1 MGSLVADL
9 SKKKADSVEA
19 DTKLNMGAD
28 AKPKSTLDLENIS
41 CFGFSVY
48 RPGRVTDTGAA
59 SRK

>member
-28 AKPKSTLDLENIS
+28 AKPKSTLENIS